1 MAARWVYITAGDEGE
16 AHRIGRAL
24 VESRLAACVNII
36 GGANSIY
43 WWEGE
48 IHEDTEAILVA
59 KTHESAVPALVEKV
73 RAVHSYDC
81 PCIIAL
87 PILEGNPDY
96 LSWIESETAPS
107 VTAGSRPIGDGPQSA
122 A

>member
-1 MAARWVYITAGDEGE
+1 MAVRWVYITAGDEDE

-24 VESRLAACVNII
+24 VESRLAACANII
-36 GGANSIY
+36 GGMNAIY

-48 IHEDTEAILVA
+48 IHEGKEAILIA
-59 KTHESAVPALVEKV
+59 KTHESAVPQLMEKV
-73 RAVHSYDC
+73 RFMHSYDC

-96 LSWIESETAPS
+96 LRWIESET
-107 VTAGSRPIGDGPQSA
+107 RPLTS
-122 A
+122 

>member
-1 MAARWVYITAGDEGE
+1 MAVRWVYITAGDEEE

-24 VESRLAACVNII
+24 VESRLAACANII
-36 GGANSIY
+36 GSMSSVY

-48 IHEDTEAILVA
+48 IHEDKEALLIA
-59 KTHESAVPALVEKV
+59 KTRESAVPALIEKV
-73 RAVHSYDC
+73 RSLHSYDC

-96 LSWIESETAPS
+96 LDWIESETSPS
-107 VTAGSRPIGDGPQSA
+107 ISTKGA
-122 A
+122 